1 MPAIQ
6 VTFATCPSQRA
17 VAQAV
22 VQDIEERARR
32 AKPPGLEQLCR
43 YLLVADTY
51 SVLVRA
57 CPAAALKPELS
68 THTRHPIRPCRQSAV
83 PATSFACRRRAAYHI
98 VPDCNGSLAVSTR
111 C

>member
-1 MPAIQ
+1 MCWP
-6 VTFATCPSQRA
+6 QRA

-51 SVLVRA
+51 TVLVRSPTIA
-57 CPAAALKPELS
+57 SPPAEPVL
-68 THTRHPIRPCRQSAV
+68 R
-83 PATSFACRRRAAYHI
+83 
-98 VPDCNGSLAVSTR
+98 
-111 C
+111 